1 MHLKNK
7 ESEEMHL
14 KNKESKEMPSG
25 GGGGCIGDI
34 MRDFIKILLLLQTL
48 TK

>member
-14 KNKESKEMPSG
+14 KNKESEEMLNWE
-25 GGGGCIGDI
+25 GGGCWRNYGRLPSNIVI
-34 MRDFIKILLLLQTL
+34 YYKL
-48 TK
+48 

>member
-14 KNKESKEMPSG
+14 KNKESEEMLNGVVRWRNYARFRSNFV
-25 GGGGCIGDI
+25 IYY
-34 MRDFIKILLLLQTL
+34 KL
-48 TK
+48 